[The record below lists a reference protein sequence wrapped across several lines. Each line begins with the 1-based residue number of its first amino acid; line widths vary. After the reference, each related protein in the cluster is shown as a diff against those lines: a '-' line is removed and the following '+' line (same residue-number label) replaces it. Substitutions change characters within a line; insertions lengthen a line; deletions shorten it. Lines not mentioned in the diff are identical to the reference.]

1 MLAAMTESA
10 SFEHQPGFEQGE
22 LSGQVTLGKFEAHY
36 EEIFAEVIED
46 GVITVEERERLE
58 RAADALGLDRVRLRK
73 LEEALQASYE
83 ARHHV
88 RIREMADEQAPPAS
102 IVLTPQAAA
111 DPRVAALEV
120 RVAQLAARVA
130 ELTKELEEARAQ
142 VAVEVDVSTMG
153 SSPPAETITES
164 AEELTRRVRN
174 DPRDAANL
182 HALYRLYGQARE
194 LDRQWLVAQV
204 LVYLD
209 AADDAERAT
218 YAKHRQ
224 EGLIRPSSSLAPE
237 GWKMLFHPDEEILT
251 GQIFA
256 VIVPAVLLGRIA
268 TLRRDK
274 ALPKLDPAARQDPKL
289 STVQAVRCFA
299 WAGAIL
305 GIGAPPLYLDP
316 EYEGAVDMV
325 PAFPPSTRLG
335 RQALSGRSPYELAFV
350 AGRHLSY
357 YRAEHFI
364 RLLVPGI
371 PDLEDLFLAALS
383 VANAGIPLSADM
395 KRRVAPIA
403 RAIEPVLEPAAID
416 RLRGHFLRFLEEGGR
431 TNLQRWATAADRT
444 GCRAGLLLANDLRAA
459 HTMLSLE
466 SAEAQRARMDDLLVF
481 LTSDRCANL
490 RKQLG
495 LSLAG

>member
-1 MLAAMTESA
+1 MTEA
-10 SFEHQPGFEQGE
+10 VSFEHQAGFEQGD
-22 LSGQVTLGKFEAHY
+22 LSDQVTLGKFEAHY

-46 GVITVEERERLE
+46 GVITVEERERLHK
-58 RAADALGLDRVRLRK
+58 AADALGLDRVRLRK
-73 LEEALQASYE
+73 LEEALQAAYE
-83 ARHHV
+83 ARHQV
-88 RIREMADEQAPPAS
+88 RIREMADEQEPAAS
-102 IVLTPQAAA
+102 LVLGAQAAA
-111 DPRVAALEV
+111 NPRIAALEL
-120 RVAQLAARVA
+120 RVAQLSARVA
-130 ELTKELEEARAQ
+130 ELTKELEEARAL

-153 SSPPAETITES
+153 ASPAAEAIDES
-164 AEELTRRVRN
+164 VEELTRRVRT

-182 HALYRLYGQARE
+182 HRLYRLYGRAGE
-194 LDRQWLVAQV
+194 IDRQWLVAQV

-209 AADDAERAT
+209 AADETERAT
-218 YAKHRQ
+218 YARHRT
-224 EGLIRPSSSLAPE
+224 EGLIRPASSLAPE
-237 GWKMLFHPDEEILT
+237 GWKMLFHPDEEVLT

-274 ALPKLDPAARQDPKL
+274 ALPKLDPAAKQDPKQ

-305 GIGAPPLYLDP
+305 GIGSPPLYLDP
-316 EYEGAVDMV
+316 ELPGAVEMV
-325 PAFPPSTRLG
+325 PGFPPSTRLG
-335 RQALSGRSPYELAFV
+335 QQVLSGRSPFELAFV

-364 RLLVPGI
+364 RLLVPSI

-431 TNLQRWATAADRT
+431 TNLQRWATAAERT
-444 GCRAGLLLANDLRAA
+444 ACRAGLLLANDLRAA

-466 SAEAQRARMDDLLVF
+466 NPETVQPRMDDLLVF

-495 LSLAG
+495 LGLR

>member
-1 MLAAMTESA
+1 MTEA
-10 SFEHQPGFEQGE
+10 VSFEHQPGFEQGE

-58 RAADALGLDRVRLRK
+58 RAADTLGLDRTRLRK
-73 LEEALQASYE
+73 LEEALQAAYE

-111 DPRVAALEV
+111 DPRVAALEL
-120 RVAQLAARVA
+120 RVAQLSARVA
-130 ELTKELEEARAQ
+130 ELTKELEEARSQ

-153 SSPPAETITES
+153 ASPAAAEAIDQS
-164 AEELTRRVRN
+164 VEELGRRVRS
-174 DPRDAANL
+174 DPRDTASL
-182 HALYRLYGQARE
+182 HGLYQLYGRAGE
-194 LDRQWLVAQV
+194 VDRQWLVAQV

-209 AADDAERAT
+209 AADEAERAT
-218 YAKHRQ
+218 YTRHRQ

-237 GWKMLFHPDEEILT
+237 GWRMLFHPDEEILT

-274 ALPKLDPAARQDPKL
+274 ALPKLDPAARQDPKQ

-305 GIGAPPLYLDP
+305 GIGSPPLYLDP
-316 EYEGAVDMV
+316 ELEQAVDMV

-335 RQALSGRSPYELAFV
+335 RQALSGRTPFELAFV

-403 RAIEPVLEPAAID
+403 AAIEPVLEPAAID

-431 TNLQRWATAADRT
+431 TNLQRWATAAERT
-444 GCRAGLLLANDLRAA
+444 ACRAGLLLASDLRAA
-459 HTMLSLE
+459 HTMLALE
-466 SAEAQRARMDDLLVF
+466 NPETLRPRMDDLLVF
-481 LTSDRCANL
+481 LTSDRCVNL

-495 LSLAG
+495 LTLG